1 MAGKEFHCCF
11 KQYQLICLGKDEK
24 SRHENRGW
32 FSWGWIFKR
41 LTVVEG
47 RVCWSNPHLTSI
59 PQDGK
64 VILANLNTVIKLL
77 YQKHK
82 VN

>member
-24 SRHENRGW
+24 SRHGNRGW

-41 LTVVEG
+41 PVWGGGCAGAIHVSFPFPGME
-47 RVCWSNPHLTSI
+47 R
-59 PQDGK
+59 
-64 VILANLNTVIKLL
+64 
-77 YQKHK
+77 
-82 VN
+82 

>member
-24 SRHENRGW
+24 SRHGNRGW

-41 LTVVEG
+41 PVWG
-47 RVCWSNPHLTSI
+47 GGSNPRLISI
-59 PQDGK
+59 PRDEK
-64 VILANLNTVIKLL
+64 VILANLNTLIKLL
-77 YQKHK
+77 YQKHG